1 MRLLQLRMV
10 LVAALPLMHACRKH
24 VDLRLVGS
32 EIPENAS
39 FTIKVVNNNRLDVV
53 LYIVHDAHRE
63 RIGNVTAATTANFDF
78 KLARLGAGRE
88 FRLQADPIGSSTPVR
103 TESFTAREDMV
114 ITWTL
119 ESDFKRSS
127 VTVF

>member
-1 MRLLQLRMV
+1 MKVIAVALALMV
-10 LVAALPLMHACRKH
+10 ASSCRKQ
-24 VDLRLVGS
+24 VDTRLIGS
-32 EIPENAS
+32 EVPENAS

-63 RIGNVTAATTANFDF
+63 RLGNATAATTTDF
-78 KLARLGAGRE
+78 EFRLRRLGAGRE
-88 FRLQADPIGSSTPVR
+88 FRLQADPIGSATPVR
-103 TESFTAREDMV
+103 TESFLARDAMLL
-114 ITWTL
+114 TWTL